1 MDITIFHLTLTDVF
15 LLSSGNGSGSF
26 SVDRYSLHSR
36 APDSELASSRY
47 NSSSRYSSVTSP
59 DSSRYSSVTS
69 PDSSR
74 YSSVASPDS
83 SRYSSVTSPRS
94 RRSYTASYTPRYVPS
109 SVSSRWAANAQLSD
123 SEEDE
128 EERSY
133 RRKRG
138 EVTRTGERHPQQVRG
153 AHIESLIVR

>member
-59 DSSRYSSVTS
+59 DTSRYSSVT
-69 PDSSR
+69 
-74 YSSVASPDS
+74 SPDS

>member
-47 NSSSRYSSVTSP
+47 NSSSRYSSVT
-59 DSSRYSSVTS
+59 
-69 PDSSR
+69 
-74 YSSVASPDS
+74 SPDS